1 MYDFVLLKINPELQI
16 IVLVIKIVNLTSHL
30 PSLSD
35 ENHAW

>member
-1 MYDFVLLKINPELQI
+1 MYDFDLLKINPELHI
-16 IVLVIKIVNLTSHL
+16 IVLVIKIINLISHF